1 MKKSGNKLLLFFR
14 LLFLLLFAFL
24 LLSTGKTVLAEG
36 ADIVQVKEIDYEKS
50 RIIIDPNGNDKVYYS
65 DSKKST
71 WLSVEGNRSKFICE
85 GDGKETANE
94 CFALDISWVSVTKDY
109 ELNLKGDKNESV
121 VNVILPARN
130 SKIKAKFDKLSGTI
144 VFSNEDGAKNFCWRK
159 DNSFEWKTVSLAQNP
174 SEEAAKQF
182 LTEIEKMRVKGGKI
196 YVKFPQVYG
205 TDAASTGARQSKEVK
220 VTISKRDKAPTIKID
235 GNKLIV
241 NSKDTME
248 YMVIADSGENTM
260 ANAILGKGKWKP
272 ATKKMK
278 IADFAPAALYSA
290 TNTTPKKVTVAFR
303 VAETERK
310 SYSKPYFL
318 SIPAQASKPAGTYYA
333 AENSTEATL
342 TLNATKSRPMQYIVV
357 ASADV
362 SSFDPT
368 TAKWRSA
375 TSNKIIKVKA
385 KKYPANSVIFVRD
398 MYIKQ
403 TATTSFS
410 LPSHYDKLVLTY
422 GAAKK

>member
-1 MKKSGNKLLLFFR
+1 MKASRNVLFR
-14 LLFLLLFAFL
+14 LFLLVFFAFFAL
-24 LLSTGKTVLAEG
+24 LAGKTVQAEKAG
-36 ADIVQVKEIDYEKS
+36 IVQVKEIDYEKS

-71 WLSVEGNRSKFICE
+71 WLNVEGNRGKLICE
-85 GDGKETANE
+85 RNGKETENE
-94 CFALDISWVSVTKDY
+94 CFALDISWVSVTKEY

-159 DNSFEWKTVSLAQNP
+159 DNSFDWKTVSLAQNP
-174 SEEAAKQF
+174 SEENAKEF
-182 LTEIEKMRVKGGKI
+182 LTELEKMRVMGGKI

-205 TDAASTGARQSKEVK
+205 TDAADTGARQSKEVK
-220 VTISKRDKAPTIKID
+220 VTIAKRDKAPTIKID

-248 YMVIADSGENTM
+248 YMVIADSGENTA
-260 ANAILGKGKWKP
+260 ANAVLGKGKWKP

-278 IADFAPAALYSA
+278 IEDFAPAALYST
-290 TNTTPKKVTVAFR
+290 TNTIPKKVTVAFR
-303 VAETERK
+303 VAETEKK

-318 SIPAQASKPAGTYYA
+318 SIPAQAAKPSGTYYV

-342 TLNATKSRPMQYIVV
+342 TLNATKSRPMQYVVV

-362 SSFDPT
+362 NSFDAT
-368 TAKWRSA
+368 TARWRSA
-375 TSNKIIKVKA
+375 TSNKVIKIKA

-403 TATTSFS
+403 TATASFS